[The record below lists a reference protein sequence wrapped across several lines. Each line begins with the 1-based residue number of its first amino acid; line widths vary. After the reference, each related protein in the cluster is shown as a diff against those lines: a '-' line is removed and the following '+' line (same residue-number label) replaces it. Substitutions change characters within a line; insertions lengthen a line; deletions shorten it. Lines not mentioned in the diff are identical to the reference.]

1 MAITSSATKAI
12 RVSKRKRVFNLRRKA
27 NIEKQVKAFRKLVTA
42 KNKAE
47 AVKLVPSIYQAF
59 DKAAKTGYIKANT
72 ASRMKS
78 RVMAA
83 VKKLG

>member
-12 RVSKRKRVFNLRRKA
+12 RVSARKRVFNLRRKA
-27 NIEKQVKAFRKLVTA
+27 EIERNIKAFHKLITA

-47 AVKLVPSIYQAF
+47 AEKLIPLVYQSL
-59 DKAAKTGYIKANT
+59 DKAAKTGYIKKNT
-72 ASRMKS
+72 ASRTKS

-83 VKKLG
+83 LAKL